1 MAWFNRGYRQ
11 KAYVP
16 VAKRKETA
24 TKESSSMASRGER
37 PEPVILSGTKI
48 ASSFWGQSWCENL
61 ERYSDYENRLP
72 RGRTYLRNGA
82 VVDLKIREGKI
93 EARVV
98 GSSVYKVEITVQPIL
113 ATRWEALCSAG
124 AGNIAS
130 VLDLLAGKFS
140 NGVMSQLCEPRKGLF
155 PEPREL
161 NFSCSCPDWAA
172 MCKHVAAV
180 LYGVGNRLDHQPEL
194 MFLLRHV
201 NPSDMIR
208 LVQGQ
213 SLLPNL
219 KPGPDRL
226 LSVDDLS
233 GLFGMEIE
241 DFSEVSPPP
250 QKSPPAATPPAAAPP
265 VPVAPAPLTVPT
277 FGPTDILNVKQL
289 AMMRLQQ
296 YDIDQ
301 LVAEGHLFLL
311 PDGKRYG
318 VMPDGW
324 AAILKVMP

>member
-1 MAWFNRGYRQ
+1 MPWFDRRP

-16 VAKRKETA
+16 VAQRKEKA
-24 TKESSSMASRGER
+24 TRESSSMAKRGER
-37 PEPVILSGTKI
+37 PEPVVLSGKAI
-48 ASSFWGQSWCENL
+48 ASSFWGKSWCENL

-72 RGRTYLRNGA
+72 RGRSYLRNGA
-82 VVDLKIREGKI
+82 VVDLKIKQGLI
-93 EARVV
+93 EARVI
-98 GSSVYKVEITVQPIL
+98 GSSVYKVEVTVQPIP
-113 ATRWEALCSAG
+113 AARWEALCSAG

-130 VLDLLAGKFS
+130 ILDLLAGKFS
-140 NGVMSQLCEPRKGLF
+140 DGVMSQLCEPRKGLF

-161 NFSCSCPDWAA
+161 SFFCSCPDWAA
-172 MCKHVAAV
+172 MCKHVAAT

-226 LSVDDLS
+226 LAVDDLS
-233 GLFGMEIE
+233 ALFGMEIE
-241 DFSEVSPPP
+241 DIPEAPPPP
-250 QKSPPAATPPAAAPP
+250 QT
-265 VPVAPAPLTVPT
+265 APAVLIPGLPLRIWVTPAPSPAPT
-277 FGPTDILNVKQL
+277 FAPKDILDVKQL
-289 AMMRLQQ
+289 ATMRLQQ
-296 YDIDQ
+296 THIDQ
-301 LVAEGHLFLL
+301 LIADGHMLLL